1 MRNRRILRPAYAAI
15 GFISLALALPCVARV
30 ASAAFDGAT
39 SGSELDNS
47 GEVEEEKTRALG
59 ERVAAA
65 EGRNINWVQDESS
78 KKEADQK
85 EAGPGPLY
93 RFHVQ
98 VAAVADRAAA
108 MALAKRLAV
117 TYRYTTVVD
126 PIEKVGRK
134 LYRVRL
140 RVETRAQAEALAERL
155 RKEEGFKPWIVK
167 AD

>member
-1 MRNRRILRPAYAAI
+1 MNRRWVW
-15 GFISLALALPCVARV
+15 LACVVLGPLAFAPALPFLAT
-30 ASAAFDGAT
+30 AANAAFE
-39 SGSELDNS
+39 SFPIELERES
-47 GEVEEEKTRALG
+47 LKEVEEERTATSVKG
-59 ERVAAA
+59 VASR
-65 EGRNINWVQDESS
+65 EVGIPDGVREESS
-78 KKEADQK
+78 KEAAAQEQAAPD
-85 EAGPGPLY
+85 PLY

-155 RKEEGFKPWIVK
+155 RKEESFKPWIVE